1 MNFFFNFIKI
11 TFIIF
16 LTSCSE
22 TRLAT
27 HITKQV
33 LKDTGA
39 SDTKLKS
46 DSGQKPI
53 YKVGDPYF
61 VNGIKYI
68 PKEDNSYYE
77 VGIASWYGPNFH
89 GKLTANGEIFNQYDI
104 TAAHKTLPLPS
115 IVKVINLENKREIIL
130 RINDRGPFV
139 VDRIIDLSLKS
150 AQLLGIKNK
159 GTAKVSVELLE
170 YGKHL
175 LEKNKTFNHKVEKYK
190 IFYIQVGAFS
200 KPGNADKFAEK
211 LRTEKFVQSD
221 VSIKTIY
228 KNEQILYIVR
238 IGPLDNDEE
247 ASYVKRTLERNNINS
262 QIIQEPT
269 S

>member
-159 GTAKVSVELLE
+159 
-170 YGKHL
+170 
-175 LEKNKTFNHKVEKYK
+175 
-190 IFYIQVGAFS
+190 
-200 KPGNADKFAEK
+200 DKF
-211 LRTEKFVQSD
+211 
-221 VSIKTIY
+221 
-228 KNEQILYIVR
+228 N
-238 IGPLDNDEE
+238 
-247 ASYVKRTLERNNINS
+247 
-262 QIIQEPT
+262 
-269 S
+269 

>member
-115 IVKVINLENKREIIL
+115 IVKVINLENKREIISTL
-130 RINDRGPFV
+130 
-139 VDRIIDLSLKS
+139 
-150 AQLLGIKNK
+150 
-159 GTAKVSVELLE
+159 VENYLPVIAMGELTV
-170 YGKHL
+170 L
-175 LEKNKTFNHKVEKYK
+175 ATWDDYK
-190 IFYIQVGAFS
+190 IKI
-200 KPGNADKFAEK
+200 N
-211 LRTEKFVQSD
+211 
-221 VSIKTIY
+221 
-228 KNEQILYIVR
+228 NEN
-238 IGPLDNDEE
+238 LDNFLKE
-247 ASYVKRTLERNNINS
+247 
-262 QIIQEPT
+262 
-269 S
+269 